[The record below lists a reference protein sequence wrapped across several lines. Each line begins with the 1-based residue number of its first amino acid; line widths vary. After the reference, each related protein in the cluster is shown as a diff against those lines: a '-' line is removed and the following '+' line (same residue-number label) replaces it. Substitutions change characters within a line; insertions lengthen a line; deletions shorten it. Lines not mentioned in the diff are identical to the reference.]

1 MILTLIIFAIGN
13 VILAFVDS
21 RLIGKGRKILH
32 WVNGLVY
39 AAMLAV
45 PYFIFHNLW
54 LIGALVFERLI
65 VFSIMLSLFR
75 GLAWDYITPE
85 NPPKAFTDR
94 IQKLIFGMN
103 GLVQYVIYALLF
115 ITFLFIIFL

>member
-1 MILTLIIFAIGN
+1 MILTLIIFALLN
-13 VILAFVDS
+13 TVLAFIDS
-21 RLIGKGRKILH
+21 RLIGNKRTILH

-75 GLAWDYITPE
+75 GLAWNYITPE

-94 IQKLIFGMN
+94 IAKMIFGMN
-103 GLVQYVIYALLF
+103 GLVQYVIYAFIF